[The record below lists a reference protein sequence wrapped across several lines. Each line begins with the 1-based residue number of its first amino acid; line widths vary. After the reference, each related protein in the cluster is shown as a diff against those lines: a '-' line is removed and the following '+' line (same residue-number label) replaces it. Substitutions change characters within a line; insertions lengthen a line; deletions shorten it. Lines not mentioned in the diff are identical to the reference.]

1 MKKTVILIL
10 LLLPIVLVITIAF
23 AGQILSTYHHIPVEK
38 VNFVDNVGDALDDD
52 YLFVMNVGE
61 TKTASIRIFPE
72 MASNK
77 KVSFVSQNE
86 SVCTVDSDGKLT
98 GISTGSTSVM
108 VTTSDRGK
116 TDILNILVIAEDVT
130 GITLPETEMTMI
142 QGEQRQLQPIVEPYT
157 ALNKTVIFESSD
169 PSVASVKANGYI
181 TALTPGET
189 IITVTTQDGGFTATC
204 KITVIDGTP
213 PLSFDMTGAPNVSPT
228 ASGTGYIITAG
239 QIDLS
244 PYLKY
249 DENIDPAT
257 ICWKITSGNN
267 SATLTETTLTFTSTK
282 TSVVSIYVWVGE
294 IDNPTYETKITLFY
308 EP

>member
-23 AGQILSTYHHIPVEK
+23 AGQILSTYHHISVEK

-52 YLFVMNVGE
+52 YLFIINVGE
-61 TKTASIRIFPE
+61 TKETSIRIFPE

-86 SVCTVDSDGKLT
+86 SVCTVDSNGNIT
-98 GISTGSTSVM
+98 GISTGSTFVI

-116 TDILNILVIAEDVT
+116 TDILNVLVVAEDVT

-142 QGEQRQLQPIVEPYT
+142 QGEQKQLQPIVEPYT

-169 PSVASVKANGYI
+169 PAVVSVKANGYV
-181 TALTPGET
+181 TALSPGET
-189 IITVTTQDGGFTATC
+189 VITVTTQDGGFTATC

-257 ICWKITSGNN
+257 IYWKITSGNN
-267 SATLTETTLTFTSTK
+267 SATLTETTLTFTSMK

>member
-23 AGQILSTYHHIPVEK
+23 AGQILSTYHHISVEK

-52 YLFVMNVGE
+52 YLFIINVGE
-61 TKTASIRIFPE
+61 TKETSIRIFPE

-86 SVCTVDSDGKLT
+86 SVCTVDSDGNIT
-98 GISTGSTSVM
+98 GVATGSTSVM
-108 VTTSDRGK
+108 VTTSDREK
-116 TDILNILVIAEDVT
+116 TDILNVLVIAEEVT
-130 GITLPETEMTMI
+130 GITLPEAELTVI
-142 QGEQRQLQPIVEPYT
+142 QGEQKQLQPIVEPYT
-157 ALNKTVIFESSD
+157 AINKTVIFESSD
-169 PSVASVKANGYI
+169 SSVASVNANGYI
-181 TALTPGET
+181 TALKPGEA
-189 IITVTTQDGGFTATC
+189 IITATTQDGGFTATC

-213 PLSFDMTGAPNVSPT
+213 PLLFDMTGAPNVSP
-228 ASGTGYIITAG
+228 APSGTAYIITAG

-244 PYLKY
+244 PYLRY
-249 DENIDPAT
+249 DENIDPET

-267 SATLTETTLTFTSTK
+267 SATLTETTLTFTSMK